1 MPSSNGN
8 IQKQNTRT
16 AKMKMNDEQIKY
28 IEQVKENGTVTVS
41 GNVIAAMLV
50 EFFNLSLA
58 EVQEA
63 KAEAAVLKM
72 IKEGGTLL
80 TTIRAQLK
88 LRKYFKCMLI
98 NDGKAFE
105 KLIESM
111 KDKELI
117 TVYLGK
123 TYKKVQ

>member
-1 MPSSNGN
+1 
-8 IQKQNTRT
+8 
-16 AKMKMNDEQIKY
+16 MKMNDEQIKY

-123 TYKKVQ
+123 AYKKVQ

>member
-123 TYKKVQ
+123 AYKKVQ